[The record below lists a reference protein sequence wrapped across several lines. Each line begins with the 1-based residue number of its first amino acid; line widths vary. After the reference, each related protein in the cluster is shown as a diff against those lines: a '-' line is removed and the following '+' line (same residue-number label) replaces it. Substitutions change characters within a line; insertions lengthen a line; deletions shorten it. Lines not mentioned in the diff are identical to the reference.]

1 MHHFTHMRNL
11 LDLGRVSSAII
22 IIVKQQPSRVVKYN
36 QLWTFISKSS
46 QEMHN
51 PHTLHSSQLHLNSV
65 AVLTVSIHACTPG
78 IVHEY
83 YWKC

>member
-1 MHHFTHMRNL
+1 MRNL

-22 IIVKQQPSRVVKYN
+22 IIVKQPSRVVKYN
-36 QLWTFISKSS
+36 KLWTFISKSS

-65 AVLTVSIHACTPG
+65 AASAHCKYSCTPG

-83 YWKC
+83 